1 MIINNRTLAHLY
13 SDTIEA
19 PLTPNHLVF
28 TRMLTHSSSD
38 DRSMNKQVFVEGE
51 IQKLSRLMGHF
62 WHHWRKEC
70 IVNLQEYQ
78 STNQKASR
86 NLIIKLEV
94 NVVNINISHKKIKK
108 HKKTIHCVI
117 LCCLMKK

>member
-38 DRSMNKQVFVEGE
+38 DRSMNEQVFVEDE

-62 WHHWRKEC
+62 WHR
-70 IVNLQEYQ
+70 
-78 STNQKASR
+78 
-86 NLIIKLEV
+86 
-94 NVVNINISHKKIKK
+94 
-108 HKKTIHCVI
+108 
-117 LCCLMKK
+117 